1 MSIDDSENA
10 FRRLSEI
17 VFTPGWTKPSI
28 LRALNAVVGNPWF
41 NGEILEEAVKDLLDK
56 RQMNKEE
63 SMKESADPACKVY
76 VNQTSLT
83 RRLKFLQTNQKYKID
98 L

>member
-1 MSIDDSENA
+1 MLGRLRMSIEDSEDA

-41 NGEILEEAVKDLLDK
+41 NGEDLEEAVKDLLD
-56 RQMNKEE
+56 RRRMDKEE
-63 SMKESADPACKVY
+63 WMKESVADPACKVY
-76 VNQTSLT
+76 VNQTCSLT
-83 RRLKFLQTNQKYKID
+83 QKN
-98 L
+98 

>member
-1 MSIDDSENA
+1 MLGRLRMSIEDSEDA

-41 NGEILEEAVKDLLDK
+41 NGEDLEEAVKDLLD
-56 RQMNKEE
+56 RRRMDKEE
-63 SMKESADPACKVY
+63 LMKESVADPACKVY
-76 VNQTSLT
+76 VNQTCRSPRELT
-83 RRLKFLQTNQKYKID
+83 KSTK
-98 L
+98 